1 MSNDIHDSPS
11 LREYVLIQE
20 IHIKSLLVT
29 ITMIIRLIITSF
41 FYYQALELTVWVD
54 DAGKRKWTH
63 VVFVCDMQLLNLNS
77 WADRKYKKSHNTFGF
92 CLHALKTSQM

>member
-1 MSNDIHDSPS
+1 MCLCLMSNDIHDSPS

-41 FYYQALELTVWVD
+41 FYYQALELTV
-54 DAGKRKWTH
+54 
-63 VVFVCDMQLLNLNS
+63 
-77 WADRKYKKSHNTFGF
+77 
-92 CLHALKTSQM
+92 